1 MTITAGT
8 NITGIQIPEIG
19 VDPAPTWAQAL
30 NDSLGSS
37 GIDGHDHTA
46 NKGSRITPAAINVN
60 ADLPLNSNDLT
71 EVRTV
76 SMDAT
81 SGTGTGDVR
90 AIYADAS
97 GNLKYRNS
105 SGVEIGIT
113 SGSSIVGAAGT
124 ITGMTDATPNAAAS
138 FAHGTNT
145 YSFYHNQ
152 DSTVA
157 KMSISD
163 VRLYKYVSGDGAA
176 SADYVS
182 ILVNSAASGSSGTL
196 TVPLETGTFLT
207 TATSFSGTINVATSS
222 GNAPINLKPNGS
234 GHVVIGNAGATGKL
248 TSNGAYDL
256 ILDTNSGT
264 NSGSITITD
273 GADAAIT
280 ITPNGSGSVVM
291 SKVDINGG
299 TLGAFTIDG
308 NWTAASQTCAD
319 LGSVTTCDINGGAVD
334 SVTLGTNSAVTEAQ
348 VDNIN
353 INGNTISSTDSNGD
367 INLDCN
373 GTGDIECAADVKTS
387 TTKKLYSKGNCY
399 QTSFHASLVFGY

>member
-1 MTITAGT
+1 MAITPGT

-37 GIDGHDHTA
+37 GIDGHDHTV

-157 KMSISD
+157 KMSFSD

-176 SADYVS
+176 STDYVS
-182 ILVNSAASGSSGTL
+182 IEINSAASGSSGTL

-207 TATSFSGTINVATSS
+207 TATSFAGTINVATSS

-256 ILDTNSGT
+256 ILDTNSGASSSSIAITDGANGNINFIPNGTGEIVIGSGSSAGKITSSGAHDLVLDT
-264 NSGSITITD
+264 NAGSSSSSITITD
-273 GADAAIT
+273 AA
-280 ITPNGSGSVVM
+280 
-291 SKVDINGG
+291 
-299 TLGAFTIDG
+299 
-308 NWTAASQTCAD
+308 
-319 LGSVTTCDINGGAVD
+319 
-334 SVTLGTNSAVTEAQ
+334 
-348 VDNIN
+348 
-353 INGNTISSTDSNGD
+353 NGD
-367 INLDCN
+367 ITLACN
-373 GTGDIECAADVKTS
+373 GTGDIECSSDVKTS
-387 TTKKLYSKGNCY
+387 TTKKVYSKGNCY
-399 QTSFHASLVFGY
+399 QTSFHASLVFGN

>member
-1 MTITAGT
+1 MAITPGT

-19 VDPAPTWAQAL
+19 VDSAPTWAQAL

-37 GIDGHDHTA
+37 GIDGHDHTT

-60 ADLPLNSNDLT
+60 ADFPLNSNDLT

-90 AIYADAS
+90 AVYADLS

-124 ITGMTDATPNAAAS
+124 ITGMTDSTPNAAAS

-152 DSTVA
+152 DSTIA

-176 SADYVS
+176 STDYVS
-182 ILVNSAASGSSGTL
+182 IEINSAASGSSGTL

-207 TATSFSGTINVATSS
+207 TATSFAGTINVATSS
-222 GNAPINLKPNGS
+222 GNSPINLKPNGS

-264 NSGSITITD
+264 NSSSIAITDAANGNISLIPNGTGEIVIGSGSASGKITSSGANDLVLDTNAGSSSSSITITD
-273 GADAAIT
+273 GA
-280 ITPNGSGSVVM
+280 NG
-291 SKVDINGG
+291 D
-299 TLGAFTIDG
+299 
-308 NWTAASQTCAD
+308 
-319 LGSVTTCDINGGAVD
+319 
-334 SVTLGTNSAVTEAQ
+334 VTLA
-348 VDNIN
+348 
-353 INGNTISSTDSNGD
+353 
-367 INLDCN
+367 CN
-373 GTGDIECAADVKTS
+373 GTGDIECSSDVKTS
-387 TTKKLYSKGNCY
+387 TAKKLYSKGNCY